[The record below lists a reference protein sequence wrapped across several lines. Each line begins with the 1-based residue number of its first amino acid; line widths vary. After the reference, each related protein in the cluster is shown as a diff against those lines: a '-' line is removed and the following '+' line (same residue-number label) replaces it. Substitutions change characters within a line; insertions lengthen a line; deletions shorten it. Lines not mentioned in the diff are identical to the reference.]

1 MEKQFTLKQ
10 AAELLNIP
18 LTLLRVRISQ
28 GYVIAKK
35 YEGSNRL
42 YVSEKE
48 INRVMENMK

>member
-1 MEKQFTLKQ
+1 MEKQYTLKE
-10 AAELLNIP
+10 AAKLLNIP

-42 YVSEKE
+42 YVSESE
-48 INRVMENMK
+48 INRVMGNMK